1 LLFLT
6 FSFIE
11 WAVNRMN
18 FEQSWAAFL
27 ERERKTASG
36 RRLERLMADLSG
48 EKKMFETV
56 LWPVFRSFDGF
67 SLEYE
72 IKSTSGVSIF
82 VDALYHP
89 LRLAFESEGFV
100 PHAENITRD
109 RFAFERMRIRTLALY
124 GYKYIPFSWDELDR
138 KAEFC
143 QRYLYEFLGRYTG
156 SDDPSLRELT
166 VYEREVLRYA
176 LRVNRPIQM
185 RDVQFCLGVKKD
197 AGRHV
202 LKQLMA
208 KRIIRPSGQG
218 RQKIRA
224 YVLDDRAHN
233 YVL

>member
-1 LLFLT
+1 MMK
-6 FSFIE
+6 IQ
-11 WAVNRMN
+11 
-18 FEQSWAAFL
+18 FEQAWAAFL
-27 ERERKTASG
+27 EKERKAAKG
-36 RRLERLMADLSG
+36 RRLERLMTDLVG

-72 IKSTSGVSIF
+72 MKSTSGVSIF

-100 PHAENITRD
+100 PHAETITRD

-124 GYKYIPFSWDELDR
+124 GYKYVPFSWDELDR
-138 KAEFC
+138 QAESC
-143 QRYLYEFLGRYTG
+143 RRYLYEYLGRYTG
-156 SDDPSLRELT
+156 SDDPSLQELT

-176 LRVNRPIQM
+176 LRVNRPIQL
-185 RDVQFCLGVKKD
+185 RDVLSCLGVKKD
-197 AGRHV
+197 TGRHV
-202 LKQLMA
+202 LKRLMT
-208 KRIIRPSGQG
+208 KQIIRPSGHG

-224 YVLDDRAHN
+224 YVLDDRAYN